1 MASTV
6 PLVREY
12 AYVVLRFNMSNS
24 EDLLKSLII
33 LCYYGDTNDV
43 LHVDGLGGIDET
55 PIETGTRFCRQL
67 INFVEESNIL
77 SLLKVIS
84 GIKDL
89 IPIRISMYIFDVKF
103 GTLNMTYKNLYGS
116 AELAN
121 IVNSLRDKI
130 LDDIDDYGFPPPI
143 VSTTI

>member
-1 MASTV
+1 M
-6 PLVREY
+6 
-12 AYVVLRFNMSNS
+12 
-24 EDLLKSLII
+24 
-33 LCYYGDTNDV
+33 
-43 LHVDGLGGIDET
+43 
-55 PIETGTRFCRQL
+55 ETGTCFCRQL
-67 INFVEESNIL
+67 INFMQEPNIL
-77 SLLKVIS
+77 SLFKAID